1 MQLAR
6 EHFCYIKTG
15 IWSLK
20 LLFYGL
26 SDLVITNTRENFKGQ
41 CIVLVSISAIG
52 LRTVVCHQLSFP
64 FSLSLRKR
72 KKMDSLTLRK
82 LQRQMKLQR
91 RSFYMPLCTC
101 FCLYFS

>member
-1 MQLAR
+1 MLGLRICCILKYMFHKACNWQ
-6 EHFCYIKTG
+6 ESIFCYIKTG

-26 SDLVITNTRENFKGQ
+26 SDLVIANTRENFKGQ

-52 LRTVVCHQLSFP
+52 LRTVVSHQLSFP

-72 KKMDSLTLRK
+72 KKMDS
-82 LQRQMKLQR
+82 
-91 RSFYMPLCTC
+91 
-101 FCLYFS
+101 